1 MGAVHGVA
9 YKYVAI
15 AAAASYGAYLSQPH
29 SYARLGLGLIG
40 ATNSVIVVLFV
51 ADRGTQLLGKDA
63 VTGKAPWY
71 RALPW
76 AGFLLPTWLY
86 TYVHTLVGRVDTA
99 TEVAPGWWLGGRYA
113 DRAPGRPERWAG
125 VLDLTVELPE
135 RCLDLCDDYLLVRC
149 WDGAAPHLQDLE
161 HAAAFCATARRR
173 GPVLVHCA
181 HGRGRS
187 TTAMCAALVRAG
199 VDRDW
204 RGAFERC
211 RRARPCVRLN
221 KRMRAA
227 LDAWAAE
234 YPSPG
239 S

>member
-149 WDGAAPHLQDLE
+149 WDGAPPHLQDLE
-161 HAAAFCATARRR
+161 RAAAFCATARRR

-221 KRMRAA
+221 TRMRAA
-227 LDAWAAE
+227 LEAWAEE
-234 YPSPG
+234 YPSPV

>member
-125 VLDLTVELPE
+125 VLDLTVELPG
-135 RCLDLCDDYLLVRC
+135 
-149 WDGAAPHLQDLE
+149 GAWT
-161 HAAAFCATARRR
+161 CAT
-173 GPVLVHCA
+173 
-181 HGRGRS
+181 
-187 TTAMCAALVRAG
+187 TTS
-199 VDRDW
+199 W
-204 RGAFERC
+204 
-211 RRARPCVRLN
+211 
-221 KRMRAA
+221 
-227 LDAWAAE
+227 
-234 YPSPG
+234 
-239 S
+239 

>member
-29 SYARLGLGLIG
+29 SYARLGLGLVG
-40 ATNSVIVVLFV
+40 ATNAVIVVLFV

-149 WDGAAPHLQDLE
+149 WDGAPPHLQDLE
-161 HAAAFCATARRR
+161 RAATFCAAARRR

-221 KRMRAA
+221 TRMRAA
-227 LDAWAAE
+227 LEAWAEE
-234 YPSPG
+234 YPSPV

>member
-15 AAAASYGAYLSQPH
+15 AAAASYGAYLSQPQ

-86 TYVHTLVGRVDTA
+86 TYVHTLVGRGDTA

-113 DRAPGRPERWAG
+113 DRAPGRPSAGRAFWTSRWSC
-125 VLDLTVELPE
+125 
-135 RCLDLCDDYLLVRC
+135 RS
-149 WDGAAPHLQDLE
+149 GAWT
-161 HAAAFCATARRR
+161 CAT
-173 GPVLVHCA
+173 
-181 HGRGRS
+181 
-187 TTAMCAALVRAG
+187 TTS
-199 VDRDW
+199 W
-204 RGAFERC
+204 
-211 RRARPCVRLN
+211 
-221 KRMRAA
+221 
-227 LDAWAAE
+227 
-234 YPSPG
+234 
-239 S
+239 